1 MQHFSMGSSTCK
13 LRIGRKVRVSK
24 IDVLLLR
31 MHHFVSRLAYYP
43 IYLPN
48 FPTRLFTYTCSKREY
63 GAEWGPGSREDGRL
77 YCCQEGAASKW

>member
-24 IDVLLLR
+24 VDVLLLR
-31 MHHFVSRLAYYP
+31 MRHFVSRLAYYP

-48 FPTRLFTYTCSKREY
+48 FQHDSLRILSAKGNT
-63 GAEWGPGSREDGRL
+63 GQNGVPGRV
-77 YCCQEGAASKW
+77 